1 MAKDLPGFY
10 FDIERNRYFPLSS
23 RPSPVTAEGSSTQRN
38 ALSRKRPC
46 VETEPWLTTTPSA
59 TVHRTRNL
67 LSSEALN
74 QRILNSQINLVTQG
88 RSLLNHEVQC
98 SRLAS
103 TSRFDFSQTA
113 SFGNITEFCSAT
125 SEDGLTRRYIGDD
138 KGWFYTCTVYSDV
151 SSDNRLQDLNH
162 YPPIET
168 PSAQMYMW
176 PPEINLHSL
185 SQVSSIKIS
194 GHNCVTTCF
203 GPVTKV
209 AVQDLHASGRTTLIT
224 FNQVHDVR
232 ASHFQDSSLILG
244 AKGKAVHIPNIDV
257 SGSVQY
263 LNNHQNS
270 DIFAVDRDK
279 NLVYIGARNGSITRH
294 DLRVPSEKNGQ
305 WLFQSRF
312 SAGKDNRVPSSVL
325 YLKLVQDSQLLV
337 SQMNGELC
345 TYDTRFPMKSTPSRI
360 FRGHRNSV
368 TQKLGI
374 CLDPGNDFVFAA
386 GEDHR
391 IRGWSLRT
399 GKALHDDSSASASA
413 SATSISLASSS
424 SCSNWTQFRSPFKTS
439 FPTPVPTM
447 QVTEERDGSLCL
459 WAGSQQTLYRYFL
472 GQYSKET

>member
-23 RPSPVTAEGSSTQRN
+23 RPSPVIAEGSSTQRN
-38 ALSRKRPC
+38 SLLPKRPC
-46 VETEPWLTTTPSA
+46 VETDPWPITTPSA
-59 TVHRTRNL
+59 IVHRTRNL

-74 QRILNSQINLVTQG
+74 QRILNSQINLVTNANVTQ
-88 RSLLNHEVQC
+88 
-98 SRLAS
+98 
-103 TSRFDFSQTA
+103 
-113 SFGNITEFCSAT
+113 SAT
-125 SEDGLTRRYIGDD
+125 SGDGLTRRYIGDD
-138 KGWFYTCTVYSDV
+138 KGWFYTCTV
-151 SSDNRLQDLNH
+151 
-162 YPPIET
+162 
-168 PSAQMYMW
+168 AQMYMW

-194 GHNCVTTCF
+194 GHKCVTTCF

-232 ASHFQDSSLILG
+232 ASHFQDSTLILG
-244 AKGKAVHIPNIDV
+244 AKGKAVHIPDIDV

-263 LNNHQNS
+263 LNNRQNS
-270 DIFAVDRDK
+270 DIFAVDRDE
-279 NLVYIGARNGSITRH
+279 NLVYTGARNGSITRH

-312 SAGKDNRVPSSVL
+312 SAGKKNAVPSSVL

-345 TYDTRFPMKSTPSRI
+345 TYDTRFPMRNTPSRI

-374 CLDPGNDFVFAA
+374 CLDPENDFIFAA
-386 GEDHR
+386 GEDRR

-399 GKALHDDSSASASA
+399 GKALHDNSSASASA
-413 SATSISLASSS
+413 SATSMASSS
-424 SCSNWTQFRSPFKTS
+424 SCSSWNQFRSPFKTS

-459 WAGSQQTLYRYFL
+459 WASSQQTLYRYFL

>member
-1 MAKDLPGFY
+1 MVKDLPGFY

-74 QRILNSQINLVTQG
+74 QRILNSQINLVTQ
-88 RSLLNHEVQC
+88 
-98 SRLAS
+98 AS

-113 SFGNITEFCSAT
+113 SFGNITEFCSTT

-138 KGWFYTCTVYSDV
+138 KGWFYTCTV
-151 SSDNRLQDLNH
+151 
-162 YPPIET
+162 
-168 PSAQMYMW
+168 AQMYMW

-203 GPVTKV
+203 GPFTKV

-232 ASHFQDSSLILG
+232 ASHFQDSTLILG

-263 LNNHQNS
+263 LRNHQNS

-279 NLVYIGARNGSITRH
+279 NLVYTGARNGSITRH

-312 SAGKDNRVPSSVL
+312 SAGKDNTVPSSVL

-337 SQMNGELC
+337 SQMNGEMC
-345 TYDTRFPMKSTPSRI
+345 TYDTRFPMKYTPSRI

-472 GQYSKET
+472 GQYSRET

>member
-38 ALSRKRPC
+38 APSHKRPC
-46 VETEPWLTTTPSA
+46 VETEPWPTTTPSA
-59 TVHRTRNL
+59 IVHRTRNL
-67 LSSEALN
+67 LSSQALN
-74 QRILNSQINLVTQG
+74 QRILNTHDV
-88 RSLLNHEVQC
+88 HC

-138 KGWFYTCTVYSDV
+138 KGWFYTCTV
-151 SSDNRLQDLNH
+151 
-162 YPPIET
+162 
-168 PSAQMYMW
+168 AQMYMW

-263 LNNHQNS
+263 LNNRQNS

-279 NLVYIGARNGSITRH
+279 NLVYTGARNGSITRH

-312 SAGKDNRVPSSVL
+312 SAGKDNTVPSSVL

-345 TYDTRFPMKSTPSRI
+345 TYDTRFPMKNTPSRI

-374 CLDPGNDFVFAA
+374 CLDPGNDFIFAA

-413 SATSISLASSS
+413 SATSISVSATTISMASSS
-424 SCSNWTQFRSPFKTS
+424 SCSSWNQFRSPFKTS